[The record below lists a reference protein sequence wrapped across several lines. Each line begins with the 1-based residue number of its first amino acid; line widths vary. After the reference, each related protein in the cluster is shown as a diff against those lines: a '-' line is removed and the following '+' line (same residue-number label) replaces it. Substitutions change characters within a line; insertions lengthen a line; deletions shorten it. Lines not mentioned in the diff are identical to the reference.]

1 MKKTSTKAE
10 RGVTLPEMGLYVGL
24 LAIVGLFVVGQWG
37 NIQSGVRTE
46 HAYAEVVRVKTAA
59 EAYRSA
65 PAQGGSYA
73 DVSLEALAENGYN
86 VEPFTDGDD
95 ENVYGLDTDVAS
107 KGDVD
112 ATITYEFDDEADC
125 EQLVDRLTNAVGVK
139 TTPACSGAGPYE
151 LEFDIE

>member
-1 MKKTSTKAE
+1 MKCARRN

-37 NIQSGVRTE
+37 NIQSGVRAE
-46 HAYAEVVRVKTAA
+46 QAYAEIVRVKTAA

-65 PAQGGSYA
+65 PAQGGSYK
-73 DVSLEALAENGYN
+73 DVSVEVLADSGYN
-86 VEPFTDGDD
+86 VEPLTDGDD
-95 ENVYGLDTDVAS
+95 ENVYGLDVGVVS

-112 ATITYEFDDEADC
+112 ATITYEFNVEADC
-125 EQLVDRLTNAVGVK
+125 EQLVDRLTGAVGVK
-139 TTPACSGAGPYE
+139 GTPACSGSGPYE

>member
-1 MKKTSTKAE
+1 MAWVNRS

-46 HAYAEVVRVKTAA
+46 QAYAEIVRVKTAA

-73 DVSLEALAENGYN
+73 NISVEQLADSGYN
-86 VEPFTDGDD
+86 VEPFTDGAD
-95 ENVYGLDTDVAS
+95 ENVYGLDVEVAS
-107 KGDVD
+107 TSDVD
-112 ATITYEFDDEADC
+112 ATITYQFDVQADC
-125 EQLVDRLTNAVGVK
+125 EQLVDRLTDAVGVK
-139 TTPACSGAGPYE
+139 GTPACSGAGPYV
-151 LEFDIE
+151 LTFVIE

>member
-1 MKKTSTKAE
+1 MAWVNRS

-46 HAYAEVVRVKTAA
+46 QAYAEIVRVKTAA

-73 DVSLEALAENGYN
+73 NISVEQLADSGYN
-86 VEPFTDGDD
+86 VEPFTDGAD
-95 ENVYGLDTDVAS
+95 ENVYGLDVEVAS
-107 KGDVD
+107 TSDVD
-112 ATITYEFDDEADC
+112 ATITYQFDVQADC
-125 EQLVDRLTNAVGVK
+125 EQLVDRLTDAVGVK
-139 TTPACSGAGPYE
+139 GTPACSVTGPPYV
-151 LEFDIE
+151 LTFVIE